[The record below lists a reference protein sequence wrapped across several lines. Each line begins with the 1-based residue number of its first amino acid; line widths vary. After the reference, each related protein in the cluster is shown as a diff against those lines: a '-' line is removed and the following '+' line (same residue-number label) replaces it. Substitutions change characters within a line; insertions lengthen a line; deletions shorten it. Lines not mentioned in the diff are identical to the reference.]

1 MPDQLSRGTPAR
13 VFQSSLSICRSRSTT
28 TPLLRVQPRFYSAQT
43 LTSPTRSSPLAN
55 LLASTLSK
63 VSTGIPRVRL
73 IPKNFK
79 YKPNSPSQILHP
91 KKIFS
96 PFLCFLT
103 KKLFLTSDIAALLR
117 RLPAR
122 EELNLA
128 AARDFTT
135 TPRTCEVDFPFG
147 SVQNSVPPSSEEDE
161 PPTNPTK
168 RPRTEDQDDLEPG
181 SSKFSKTTKFNCNTA
196 FNIAKQIPQ
205 HVKFQLP
212 DQMQNKHWEEKYLE
226 LSSLAVSSSTWKSRL
241 SSLNKFKA
249 FAKSTGTNI
258 SWPLSKENRN
268 GFVVWCYDR
277 SLLSANTV
285 DKYLVHL
292 NSIQSFLG
300 FKKFNKSKDQTMFL
314 LKGLKNARNRTKKP
328 GSSRKAIT
336 FQILKTIKRKIKH
349 SIESKLLAKTL
360 WCACNIAF
368 FGCFRLGKILPK
380 NPHSFDLESDLLW
393 NDVKIHKKY
402 VSIRIK
408 SPKITT
414 GYPNKIYLFNF
425 KEKSFCPVRCLKKL
439 KKIQKFNDL
448 FVCNQPVFR
457 TNSKKFLTQKDV
469 NKFLKEKFPEL
480 NIRGHSFRAGI
491 PTTIANF
498 PELTDDNHAMGW
510 GRWRSKAFSSYQKA
524 KRKQKKWIFR
534 KIEKALL
541 SPLSIE

>member
-1 MPDQLSRGTPAR
+1 M
-13 VFQSSLSICRSRSTT
+13 
-28 TPLLRVQPRFYSAQT
+28 
-43 LTSPTRSSPLAN
+43 
-55 LLASTLSK
+55 
-63 VSTGIPRVRL
+63 
-73 IPKNFK
+73 
-79 YKPNSPSQILHP
+79 
-91 KKIFS
+91 
-96 PFLCFLT
+96 
-103 KKLFLTSDIAALLR
+103 LLR

-128 AARDFTT
+128 AAREFTA
-135 TPRTCEVDFPFG
+135 TPRTCEVDFTFG
-147 SVQNSVPPSSEEDE
+147 SVQHSVPPSSEEDE

-168 RPRTEDQDDLEPG
+168 RPRTEDQDDPEPG
-181 SSKFSKTTKFNCNTA
+181 SLKLSITTKFNCNTA

-205 HVKFQLP
+205 KVKFQLP
-212 DQMQNKHWEEKYLE
+212 DQMQNKHWEDKYLE

-241 SSLNKFKA
+241 SSFNKFKA

-368 FGCFRLGKILPK
+368 FGCFRLGEILPK

-425 KEKSFCPVRCLKKL
+425 KEKSFCPVRCLK
-439 KKIQKFNDL
+439 
-448 FVCNQPVFR
+448 
-457 TNSKKFLTQKDV
+457 NSKKSKNLMICSSVTNQFFAQTQK
-469 NKFLKEKFPEL
+469 
-480 NIRGHSFRAGI
+480 
-491 PTTIANF
+491 NF
-498 PELTDDNHAMGW
+498 
-510 GRWRSKAFSSYQKA
+510 
-524 KRKQKKWIFR
+524 
-534 KIEKALL
+534 
-541 SPLSIE
+541 